1 MDNLEKKIFI
11 FKHITTSSLFK
22 HIDQQAAEPPSST
35 SGFSSL
41 GTLMSHFFKETGG
54 VRIPTD
60 NFIEMKEYRK
70 QTELTGGTL

>member
-41 GTLMSHFFKETGG
+41 GTLMSHFIFLKRLEGFASLQ
-54 VRIPTD
+54 I
-60 NFIEMKEYRK
+60 ILLK
-70 QTELTGGTL
+70 